1 MRPTRTVI
9 FAKAPQPGLAKT
21 RLVPALGA
29 AGAAALAR
37 RMLGH
42 TLQQALAADTGPVEL
57 CVTPDAC
64 DPVWRTLAWPAA
76 VHWSHQGAGDL
87 GQRMARAAQRV
98 LAGGEAVLLIGTD
111 CPDLGPHALRQAAA
125 ALRHADA
132 ALLPTF
138 DGGYALLGL
147 NRFHPTLFD
156 GLAWSTSTVAGETL
170 GRLRHLGWTVQALPM
185 LHDIDEA
192 ADLQWLPPAWRE
204 ATGGAGTVI
213 PAAAGPTEL

>member
-1 MRPTRTVI
+1 MKPIRTVI
-9 FAKAPQPGLAKT
+9 FAKAPQLGLAKT
-21 RLVPALGA
+21 RLIPALGA

-42 TLQQALAADTGPVEL
+42 TLQQALAAGTGPVEL
-57 CVTPDAC
+57 CATPEAC
-64 DPVWRTLAWPAA
+64 DPVWRTLDLPEA
-76 VHWSHQGAGDL
+76 VHQSHQGEGDL

-98 LAGGEAVLLIGTD
+98 LTGGEAVLLIGTD
-111 CPDLGPHALRQAAA
+111 CPDLGAHVLRQAAA
-125 ALRHADA
+125 ALRQADA
-132 ALLPTF
+132 ILLPTF

-147 NRFHPTLFD
+147 NRFHPCLFD

-170 GRLRHLGWTVQALPM
+170 ARLQQLGWTVQVLPM

-204 ATGGAGTVI
+204 ATVI
-213 PAAAGPTEL
+213 PDAAGPTEP